1 MIDAEADLESAN
13 DLFSVIQPSDRGI
26 ILWPVL
32 IFFFNYDPLPIVHE
46 QIFFFSSATSPLHM
60 NEFCFVS
67 TFVKSNKVRLG
78 T

>member
-13 DLFSVIQPSDRGI
+13 ELFSVIQPSDRGM

-46 QIFFFSSATSPLHM
+46 QIYFFFHLLQVPYI
-60 NEFCFVS
+60 
-67 TFVKSNKVRLG
+67 
-78 T
+78 